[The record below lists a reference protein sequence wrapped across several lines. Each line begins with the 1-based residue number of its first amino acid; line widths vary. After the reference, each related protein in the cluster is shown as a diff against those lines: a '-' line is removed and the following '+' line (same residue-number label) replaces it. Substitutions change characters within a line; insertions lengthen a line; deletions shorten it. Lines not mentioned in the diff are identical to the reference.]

1 MPGCFFLNR
10 TSDELRIKVFQT
22 SLVSSQLP
30 LAWSKWKRDLECYFE
45 SEKICSQY
53 DKRSK
58 LLYLG
63 GSDLRDVYDNL
74 PEVET
79 VSHVLSDPPYY
90 DVAIAKLDAHF
101 EPYRRRTYERHLFRQ
116 IAQGPSERFSDFVL
130 RLRTQVKRCEY
141 DKPEEMILDQIV
153 EKCSSAKL
161 KQKMLK
167 RDLLLSE
174 VEGLGTS
181 LEESARKLKEFISS
195 PRSPQSDHIGNVT
208 KKLTG
213 KYDAVKK
220 ARPGLVNRSQAVM
233 KGFQRSI
240 SVPVCF
246 SCGNR
251 GHVKGADICPAKDK
265 SCLKCGGTGHFAK
278 QCRKRANNEERT
290 VVPPKRIRAVFED
303 LETEK
308 EEDYIFYAMGKNTF
322 LFKVGGVEIPMIID
336 SGAAANIISLK
347 VWEQMK
353 QLKVHVRQ
361 MSTEIDRHFTCY
373 ASNKPMVIMG
383 SFDAEIEGGGRKVD
397 AKFYVAKEGQQCLLG
412 DQTAKLLHVLK
423 VGFDI
428 GNISQASKAEFPKFK
443 GVTVEIPIDNQVQP
457 VQQAYRRVPY
467 ALEEKVDEKIRLLL
481 DQGIIE
487 KVNGPSPW
495 VSPIVPVLKD
505 SGDVRLCVDMRQAN
519 RAVIRETHPLPLVD
533 EILGSVSGAKY
544 FSKVDVKDAYHQVEI
559 SERSRPITTFIT
571 KTGLYR

>member
-1 MPGCFFLNR
+1 M
-10 TSDELRIKVFQT
+10 
-22 SLVSSQLP
+22 
-30 LAWSKWKRDLECYFE
+30 ECYFE

-63 GSDLRDVYDNL
+63 GSDLRDIYDNL
-74 PEVET
+74 PEVEN
-79 VSHVLSDPPYY
+79 VAHVLQDPPYY

-116 IAQGPSERFSDFVL
+116 ISQGASERFADFVL

-153 EKCSSAKL
+153 EKCSSTKL
-161 KQKMLK
+161 KEKMLK
-167 RDLLLSE
+167 KDMLLSE

-181 LEESARKLKEFISS
+181 LEETVRKLKEFGNAIN
-195 PRSPQSDHIGNVT
+195 SDSVHSVA
-208 KKLTG
+208 KKLPYG
-213 KYDAVKK
+213 KYDAMRKVRQSG
-220 ARPGLVNRSQAVM
+220 ATRFQPGRRDSNFYQKS
-233 KGFQRSI
+233 G

-246 SCGNR
+246 SCGKR
-251 GHVKGADICPAKDK
+251 GHVKGADICAARDK

-278 QCRKRANNEERT
+278 QCLKRVNNEERA
-290 VVPPKRIRAVFED
+290 VVPPKRIRAVCEE
-303 LETEK
+303 LEADNDDE
-308 EEDYIFYAMGKNTF
+308 YIFYAMGKNTF
-322 LFKVGGVEIPMIID
+322 LFKVGGVEIPMVID
-336 SGAAANIISLK
+336 SGAAANIISQK

-353 QLKVHVRQ
+353 QLKVQVWQ
-361 MSTEIDRHFTCY
+361 MSTAIDRNFICY
-373 ASNKPMVIMG
+373 ASKKPMEITG
-383 SFDAEIEGGGRKVD
+383 SFVAEVEGGGKKID

-412 DQTAKLLHVLK
+412 DQSAKLLQVLR

-428 GNISQASKAEFPKFK
+428 AHVSQSSGSEFPKFK
-443 GVTVEIPIDNQVQP
+443 GVTVEIPVDNQVQP
-457 VQQAYRRVPY
+457 VQQPYRRVPY
-467 ALEEKVDEKIRLLL
+467 ALEEKIDEKLRMLLQ
-481 DQGIIE
+481 QGIIE
-487 KVNGPSPW
+487 KVKGPSPW

-519 RAVIRETHPLPLVD
+519 QAVIRETHPLPLVD
-533 EILGSVSGAKY
+533 EILGSMNGAKY
-544 FSKVDVKDAYHQVEI
+544 FSKVDIKDAYHQVEI